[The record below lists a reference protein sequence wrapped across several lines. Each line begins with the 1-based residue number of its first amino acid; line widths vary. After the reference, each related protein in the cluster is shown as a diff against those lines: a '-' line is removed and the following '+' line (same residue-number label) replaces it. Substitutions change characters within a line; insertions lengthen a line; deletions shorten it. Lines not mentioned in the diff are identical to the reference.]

1 MLHNTSEAITPSISL
16 SAVFMANLT
25 SPRLFEII
33 GLHSICCGQY
43 MKQGAKLCL
52 ECVKKSQRKAR
63 APLGGL
69 LHTLLATV
77 VVFHWISG
85 GWLGVMVQ
93 DLTPQLAA
101 RHGLRIETGVMV
113 TRVQF
118 NSPAMRGGVQEGD
131 VVVSVNGKQIPDS
144 ETLKQVVTRLAP
156 GKPIDLVVLREGGET
171 TLQIVLGEIPR
182 DAV

>member
-1 MLHNTSEAITPSISL
+1 
-16 SAVFMANLT
+16 
-25 SPRLFEII
+25 
-33 GLHSICCGQY
+33 
-43 MKQGAKLCL
+43 MKQATKLCL
-52 ECVKKSQRKAR
+52 AV
-63 APLGGL
+63 
-69 LHTLLATV
+69 V
-77 VVFHWISG
+77 VVFQWISG

-93 DLTPQLAA
+93 DLTPELAA

-156 GKPIDLVVLREGGET
+156 GKPIDLVVLREGGEK